1 MIQCLRIGIMK
12 RTKLSKNIYDESI
25 IRQAI
30 RDYGSIANIQLKS
43 DSAYYDLQFENC
55 KYDENRT
62 LKEFEN
68 YLIDLMNVRGSK

>member
-1 MIQCLRIGIMK
+1 MK

-43 DSAYYDLQFENC
+43 DSGYYDLQFENC

>member
-43 DSAYYDLQFENC
+43 DSTYYDLQFENC

>member
-1 MIQCLRIGIMK
+1 MK

>member
-1 MIQCLRIGIMK
+1 MK

-43 DSAYYDLQFENC
+43 DSNYYDLQFENC